1 MHNLHILFDF
11 LLLVKMTIGLDMQIL
26 WEVTAGQM
34 GRAPDVVTD
43 TPGASSTKEEEV
55 EEVSD
60 DKELEEMKNR
70 LQSLRS

>member
-1 MHNLHILFDF
+1 M
-11 LLLVKMTIGLDMQIL
+11 

-43 TPGASSTKEEEV
+43 TPGASTSKEEET
-55 EEVSD
+55 EKPSD